1 MNFSLEQL
9 NTFVAVYEQQAF
21 SKAAIKLNKHRT
33 TVAQVITSLEYQ
45 LAITLFD
52 RLSRSVE
59 PTEDAVLLY
68 HYAKQILEQA
78 KTLDRFALSL
88 SFGGLESV
96 TIAYASFLP
105 HHVVSKI
112 RRQLYEDFPSMRV
125 NFLVRTKP
133 EIKAGIEDGSIH
145 FGIVNIYES
154 KVINSIDFTFLGNM
168 PFVPFAHAGSELSA
182 KPSNETLSTMKSLRQ
197 FVLKSMVDDKMTEK
211 VVVSSKH
218 EYVDQLAVI
227 IKLVQDDFGWAL
239 LPKSIIESEY
249 VTENLV
255 EIKCDEIK
263 QEIMVPISLWCPH
276 SKQIAQ
282 VKKSIIK
289 VADYY
294 INKSA
299 Y

>member
-1 MNFSLEQL
+1 M
-9 NTFVAVYEQQAF
+9 
-21 SKAAIKLNKHRT
+21 
-33 TVAQVITSLEYQ
+33 
-45 LAITLFD
+45 
-52 RLSRSVE
+52 
-59 PTEDAVLLY
+59 
-68 HYAKQILEQA
+68 
-78 KTLDRFALSL
+78 
-88 SFGGLESV
+88 
-96 TIAYASFLP
+96 
-105 HHVVSKI
+105 
-112 RRQLYEDFPSMRV
+112 
-125 NFLVRTKP
+125 VRTKP

-182 KPSNETLSTMKSLRQ
+182 KPSNETLSKMKSLRQ

-227 IKLVQDDFGWAL
+227 VKLVQDDFGWAL

-249 VTENLV
+249 MTENLV